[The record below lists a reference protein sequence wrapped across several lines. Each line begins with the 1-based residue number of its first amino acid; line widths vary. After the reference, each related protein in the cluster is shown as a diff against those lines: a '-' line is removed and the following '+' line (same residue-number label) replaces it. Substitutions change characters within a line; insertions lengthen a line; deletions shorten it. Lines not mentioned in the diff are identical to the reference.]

1 MKKIWKNQKTEK
13 KVRKEIEEELSTD
26 PIPLTRTKTF
36 KETQKRFYG
45 KSWLRL
51 LPHIINNIFFTDM
64 NKFQK
69 EEKAQKR
76 TLSKNTCYDW
86 LINYIAEPN
95 KDNVITP
102 EKKFGVILK

>member
-1 MKKIWKNQKTEK
+1 
-13 KVRKEIEEELSTD
+13 
-26 PIPLTRTKTF
+26 
-36 KETQKRFYG
+36 
-45 KSWLRL
+45 
-51 LPHIINNIFFTDM
+51 M

-76 TLSKNTCYDW
+76 MLSKNTCYDW

-95 KDNVITP
+95 KDNVITL